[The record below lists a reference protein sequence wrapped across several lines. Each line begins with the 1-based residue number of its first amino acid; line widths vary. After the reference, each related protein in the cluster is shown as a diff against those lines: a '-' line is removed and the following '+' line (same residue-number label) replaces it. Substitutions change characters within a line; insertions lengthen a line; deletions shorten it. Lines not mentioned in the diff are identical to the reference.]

1 MGFTFPYRV
10 QKEFEA
16 KMAKVEAT
24 KKHQEEKALMAE
36 EEAMRIIAETQVYMC
51 C

>member
-1 MGFTFPYRV
+1 M

-24 KKHQEEKALMAE
+24 KKHQEEKALLAE
-36 EEAMRIIAETQVYMC
+36 EEAMRIIAETQVRLYTYVHVLLI
-51 C
+51 